1 MFYSLVNLE
10 GKTLDSFRDA
20 DQARD
25 ALRAAV
31 RAQPELAEELLLLS
45 NTDEGEAAGPSQM
58 FADLLPA
65 RLEWAVT
72 GAPPVGLSGLVEK
85 VNSALGYVSGER
97 PAFLGRELAFAG
109 VGTGRAA
116 LMVSGEGLG
125 QVENSRS
132 RA

>member
-65 RLEWAVT
+65 VT
-72 GAPPVGLSGLVEK
+72 VALPVGLSGLVEK